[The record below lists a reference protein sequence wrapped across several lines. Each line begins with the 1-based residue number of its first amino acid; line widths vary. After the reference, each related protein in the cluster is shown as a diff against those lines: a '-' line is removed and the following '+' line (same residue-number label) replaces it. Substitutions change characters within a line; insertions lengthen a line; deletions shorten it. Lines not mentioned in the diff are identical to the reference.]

1 MQFKPQ
7 DKQGILSV
15 ATEEGVAYVNQQ
27 DASARGVKLFI
38 FNKRSNGKCRS
49 QFIDDNIVHIVDLKQ
64 NLHKNIL
71 LYAVA

>member
-1 MQFKPQ
+1 M
-7 DKQGILSV
+7 
-15 ATEEGVAYVNQQ
+15 AYVNQQ
-27 DASARGVKLFI
+27 DASGRGVKLFI